1 VPELNGISELPFRNS
16 WFSEDYNW
24 TGGRYKVPGED
35 KEIAVIREFLLG
47 DIVDVRLTAQQAN
60 DAVSMLQTFEA
71 AAADIHNKL
80 VSMEQLANKALNG
93 RHTDEERATMQQE
106 LEALAG
112 DMNNTVATT
121 QYDGNKLFTSQG
133 RTISVPIDKL
143 HSIHLIAQDLTFS
156 TENVN
161 LAGDAKAALTS
172 IKKAVTQTAEY
183 LDNLTLKNQILR
195 DAMAAAEDQMTA
207 AVGVKPGDFQTQVSR
222 KFAADLAAA
231 IAEDMDASLQTQANI
246 DAHEALTLLR
256 HSPVT

>member
-1 VPELNGISELPFRNS
+1 M
-16 WFSEDYNW
+16 
-24 TGGRYKVPGED
+24 PGED

-47 DIVDVRLTAQQAN
+47 DIVDVRVTAQQAN

-71 AAADIHNKL
+71 AATDIHNKL

-93 RHTDEERATMQQE
+93 RHTDEERATMQEE

-112 DMNNTVATT
+112 DMNNTAATT
-121 QYDGNKLFTSQG
+121 EYDGNKLFTSQG
-133 RTISVPIDKL
+133 QTVSVAIDKL
-143 HSIHLIAQDLTFS
+143 RSIHLIAQDLTFS

-161 LAGDAKAALTS
+161 LAENAKAALAN

-195 DAMAAAEDQMTA
+195 DAMAAVESEMTA
-207 AVGVKPGDFQTQVSR
+207 AVGIKPADFQTEVS
-222 KFAADLAAA
+222 KQFAADLAAA
-231 IAEDMDASLQTQANI
+231 ISEDMDVALKTQANV

>member
-1 VPELNGISELPFRNS
+1 M
-16 WFSEDYNW
+16 
-24 TGGRYKVPGED
+24 PGED

-60 DAVSMLQTFEA
+60 DAVSMLQTFEL
-71 AAADIHNKL
+71 AAADIYNKL
-80 VSMEQLANKALNG
+80 LSMEQLANKALNG
-93 RHTDEERATMQQE
+93 RHTDEERAAMQQE

-112 DMNNTVATT
+112 DMNNKVATT

-133 RTISVPIDKL
+133 QTISVAIDKL
-143 HSIHLIAQDLTFS
+143 RSIHLIAQDLTFS

-161 LAGDAKAALTS
+161 LAEDAKAALTS
-172 IKKAVTQTAEY
+172 IKKAVTQTGEY

-195 DAMAAAEDQMTA
+195 DAMAAVETQTA
-207 AVGVKPGDFQTQVSR
+207 AAIGVKPGEFQTQVST

-231 IAEDMDASLQTQANI
+231 IVEDMDVALQTQANI